1 MVGYIYR
8 FEVLMKIAKEFL
20 RESARLALAE
30 RGYSR
35 VEIAHGPGIVP
46 GARLTAVKDGATKL
60 IAVRTSSDRE
70 VGLLRNENGNWRTIP
85 KVDLV
90 LVAVPADEAAAA
102 DVFAFDKD
110 VLLNVFNATVDVVEK
125 NKRSKSRF
133 KAPVFVAL
141 DDVKNFRT
149 GRVQLGLK
157 ARALWQVQIPLSRSA
172 LASVSGGTGATRA
185 ELIERLKRE
194 MAEFAGVDISKIILE
209 IRIIG

>member
-1 MVGYIYR
+1 MNARFTGYLWHGACVYALYRKIDPTTVGDIYLFLR
-8 FEVLMKIAKEFL
+8 FRRGLLRIRKEFL
-20 RESARLALAE
+20 RESARLALVE

-110 VLLNVFNATVDVVEK
+110 VLLNAFNATVDVVEK
-125 NKRSKSRF
+125 N
-133 KAPVFVAL
+133 
-141 DDVKNFRT
+141 
-149 GRVQLGLK
+149 
-157 ARALWQVQIPLSRSA
+157 
-172 LASVSGGTGATRA
+172 
-185 ELIERLKRE
+185 
-194 MAEFAGVDISKIILE
+194 
-209 IRIIG
+209 